1 MESVE
6 WIVGFKSS
14 DGFILPGGKIIP
26 LPALPVMHEDERI
39 GEVKWK
45 SEKIE

>member
-1 MESVE
+1 M
-6 WIVGFKSS
+6 GFKSS
-14 DGFILPGGKIIP
+14 DGFILPGGKIMP
-26 LPALPVMHEDERI
+26 LPVMHEDERI